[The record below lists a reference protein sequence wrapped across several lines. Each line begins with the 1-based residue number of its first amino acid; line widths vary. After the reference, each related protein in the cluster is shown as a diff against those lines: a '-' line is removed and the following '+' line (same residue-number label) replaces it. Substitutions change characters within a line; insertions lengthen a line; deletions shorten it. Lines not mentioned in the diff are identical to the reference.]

1 MPHYIL
7 LAPLG
12 NAILGK
18 TGSTAEI
25 FTSWAPN
32 LYIRQDRAMVDIT
45 PEANIFGIFRNLN
58 YKPWYALAEFVD
70 NSIASWE
77 KWDQKLTCLPK
88 PAKVRVELVIENS
101 FPSPF
106 IEIRDN
112 SSGIKFE
119 DFGRAFKVASIPED
133 ASSLN
138 EFGMGMKTAGF
149 WFANSWSVRT
159 SYAGEPLERTMNFN
173 LSEILKNQTTE
184 IAPLSSAASAESHFT
199 TVRLT
204 ELNQTPKGR
213 TVAKIREHLTGM
225 YRQFIRDG
233 VLELY
238 LNGEELEYE
247 EVEVLLAPKVGAE
260 DQSNEEWKKTIDFHI
275 PEGGHVKGFVAIR
288 NKGNTTHAGL
298 ALLRKRRLIEGSA
311 DETWR
316 PQEIFG
322 NSNSY
327 SYQRIFGELNLTD
340 FKVTHTKDAI
350 KWNEGQK
357 ESFLKILQAELKS
370 EPLNLLAQAEKYRV
384 RGNPPP
390 KTTLDDA
397 MEAVSDALELSLV
410 DAIDRVN
417 PEQTDIEEVVP
428 DIIASPV
435 TESVEKTFRLKS
447 QSHGMWNVKLIG
459 FSDPAVTDFFRLS
472 SSQIGQGSE
481 NSIEVQVNL
490 AHTFA
495 SQYLGPNHENL
506 ELLLAFTA
514 HLCVALSLGKQV
526 GAKSGYI
533 IDFLNQLLRIGE

>member
-1 MPHYIL
+1 MGTQL
-7 LAPLG
+7 
-12 NAILGK
+12 
-18 TGSTAEI
+18 E
-25 FTSWAPN
+25 
-32 LYIRQDRAMVDIT
+32 IRQDNSMVDIT

-77 KWDQKLTCLPK
+77 KWDPKLTGLPK
-88 PAKVRVELVIENS
+88 PAKVKVELVIENS
-101 FPSPF
+101 FPSPY

-159 SYAGEPLERTMNFN
+159 SYAGENVERTMNFN

-184 IAPLSSAASAESHFT
+184 IVPVSTSASAAAHFT

-225 YRQFIRDG
+225 YRQFIREG

-238 LNGEELEYE
+238 LNGEELAYE
-247 EVEVLLAPKVGAE
+247 EVEVLVAPTVGAD
-260 DQSNEEWKKTIDFHI
+260 DQSNEVWKKNIDFRI

-288 NKGNTTHAGL
+288 SKGNTTHAGL

-350 KWNEGQK
+350 KWNEGQR

-370 EPLNLLAQAEKYRV
+370 GPLNLLAQAEKYRV

-417 PEQTDIEEVVP
+417 ADQADIEEIVP
-428 DIIASPV
+428 DVISSPV
-435 TESVEKTFRLKS
+435 TESVEKTFRLRS

-459 FSDPAVTDFFRLS
+459 FSDPAVTDFFKLS
-472 SSQIGQGSE
+472 SNQAGQGLD

-514 HLCVALSLGKQV
+514 HLSVALSLGKQA

-533 IDFLNQLLRIGE
+533 IDFLNQLLRTGE